1 MLTFILSFM
10 NLTTI
15 QRLNKTNNEG
25 TNHSHPTMVVG
36 GGSMAIPSSIIKV
49 QMLITSITQFRVS
62 YLSFQFH
69 QGQNETRMHYVTPTA
84 TNMGWTM
91 VTGEETT
98 DRPAAGDGYRKM
110 VEVIVVVGSTPKRTD
125 NDMLEQGL
133 RRS

>member
-1 MLTFILSFM
+1 MLTFILSLM

-15 QRLNKTNNEG
+15 QTLNKTNNEG

-49 QMLITSITQFRVS
+49 QMLITSITQFRIS
-62 YLSFQFH
+62 YISFQFH
-69 QGQNETRMHYVTPTA
+69 TKGQNGTRIHYETPIA
-84 TNMGWTM
+84 SNMGWID

-110 VEVIVVVGSTPKRTD
+110 VEVIVIVGSTPKRTD
-125 NDMLEQGL
+125 NDMLE
-133 RRS
+133 